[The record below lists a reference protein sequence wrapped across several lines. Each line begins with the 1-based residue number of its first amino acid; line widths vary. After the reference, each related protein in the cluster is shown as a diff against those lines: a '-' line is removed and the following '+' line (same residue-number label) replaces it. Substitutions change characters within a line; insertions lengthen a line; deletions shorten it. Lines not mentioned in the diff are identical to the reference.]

1 MDVIISGASKGIGRA
16 IAFEF
21 AAEGHSLFL
30 TSRNK
35 ALLEQTQS
43 ELRQQ
48 YPSCSINVYAADLSQ
63 KESAMAFGNWAIKQ
77 GAVPDVLVNNAGG
90 FQPGSISDEPEGV
103 LEDMLGKNLFSA
115 YHLTRSLL
123 PVMKQNRR
131 GHIFTLCSIAS
142 QTAYAQGG
150 AYSISK
156 FALYGFSKNLRAEL
170 MPHGIKVTHLLPGAV
185 YTESWKDSGI
195 PPTRMMTVADIAR
208 LVKVAASLSPQACVE
223 EIVIRPLEGDL

>member
-21 AAEGHSLFL
+21 AAEGHHLFL

-35 ALLEQTQS
+35 AVLEQTQAD
-43 ELRQQ
+43 LRQKF
-48 YPSCSINVYAADLSQ
+48 PSCSINAFAADLSQ
-63 KESAMAFGNWAIKQ
+63 RESALAFGNWVIQQ
-77 GAVPDVLVNNAGG
+77 GAVPEVLVNNAGG

-103 LEDMLGKNLFSA
+103 LEAMLGQNLYSA

-123 PVMKQNRR
+123 PIMKRNRK
-131 GHIFTLCSIAS
+131 GHIFTMCSIAS

-156 FALYGFSKNLRAEL
+156 FALYGFSKNLREEL

-185 YTESWKDSGI
+185 YTESWKDSGV

-223 EIVIRPLEGDL
+223 EIIIRPLEGDL